1 VQSKFERYLIEQ
13 CAPTLAGIKV
23 GSLFH
28 YAAEEDEDI
37 NDIVHCWSNRLFEK
51 GVKTY
56 LIRKSF
62 KGGLV
67 YVFRPSALYKL
78 LSDKDIK
85 EFLDSHGFA
94 GCDDPD
100 TYVERM
106 RCRFCNEFC
115 FPHEIGIFLGYPL
128 HDVRGFIKNNGRN
141 FRLCGFWK
149 VYDKED
155 YAERLFAQYNKC
167 RSIYK
172 TMFEKGSNVL
182 KLTVAA

>member
-1 VQSKFERYLIEQ
+1 MQSKFERYLIEQ

-37 NDIVHCWSNRLFEK
+37 NDIVHCWNNRLFEK
-51 GVKTY
+51 GVKIY
-56 LIRKSF
+56 LIRESF

-85 EFLDSHGFA
+85 EFLDSLDSNGVGVNPCH
-94 GCDDPD
+94 
-100 TYVERM
+100 VERM
-106 RCRFCNEFC
+106 RCRFYDESC

-128 HDVRGFIKNNGRN
+128 HDVRGFLKNNGRN
-141 FRLCGFWK
+141 FRLCGF
-149 VYDKED
+149 
-155 YAERLFAQYNKC
+155 
-167 RSIYK
+167 
-172 TMFEKGSNVL
+172 
-182 KLTVAA
+182 

>member
-1 VQSKFERYLIEQ
+1 MQSKFERYLIEQ

-37 NDIVHCWSNRLFEK
+37 NDIVYCWNNRLFEK
-51 GVKTY
+51 GVQIY
-56 LIRKSF
+56 LIRESF

-78 LSDKDIK
+78 LSDKEIK

-94 GCDDPD
+94 GCDDPG

-106 RCRFCNEFC
+106 RCRFCNESC

-141 FRLCGFWK
+141 FRLCGLWK
-149 VYDKED
+149 VYDKEG
-155 YAERLFAQYNKC
+155 YAERLFAQYKKC

-172 TMFEKGSNVL
+172 TMFKKGNNVL